1 MIQVKQLFSHPV
13 KGLTP
18 QALDQ
23 VDLRVGYG
31 VLGDRAFALMYD
43 TSDPETA
50 DPIVPW
56 TQKKN
61 LAMQCDRPELA
72 ALACEYDAATGVL
85 TVRQNN
91 GEVLVA
97 DTNAPGGRTQISH
110 FFSDYLSAVPSG
122 QSARYAKRRRL
133 RLVGSGN
140 GTTRY
145 PDREPIHLS
154 LLSAATLEHLS
165 QVAGQPI
172 DARRF
177 RPNIVV
183 EGVPAWEE
191 FNWSGQEFDIGTARI
206 LITERLSRCPNIDVH
221 PDKGEL
227 DIPLFSLIQNTFKHK
242 DTGVVAKVITD
253 GTVVIGDELIGR
265 ADQMTYISDQ
275 S

>member
-1 MIQVKQLFSHPV
+1 MNTIQVKQLFTHPV

-23 VDLRVGYG
+23 ATLRVGYG
-31 VLGDRAFALMYD
+31 VHGDRAFALMYD
-43 TSDPETA
+43 EADPRTA
-50 DPIVPW
+50 DPIIPW

-72 ALACEYDAATGVL
+72 ALACQYDPATGVL
-85 TVRQNN
+85 TVKQDNI
-91 GEVLVA
+91 EVVVA
-97 DTNAPGGRTQISH
+97 DTNSPDGRAQIGQ
-110 FFSDYLSAVPSG
+110 FFSDYLLSVPSA
-122 QSARYAKRRRL
+122 QSAKYAKRRSL

-154 LLSAATLEHLS
+154 LLSAETLEQLS
-165 QVAGQPI
+165 QVAGQSI

-183 EGVPAWEE
+183 EGVSAWEE
-191 FNWSGQEFDIGTARI
+191 FNWVGQEFDIGTARI
-206 LITERLSRCPNIDVH
+206 LVTERLSRCPNIDVH
-221 PDKGEL
+221 PERGEL

-253 GTVVIGDELIGR
+253 GTVAIGDGLMRPIV
-265 ADQMTYISDQ
+265 
-275 S
+275 